1 VCGPVEAVFSRIV
14 ECICGR
20 SFIPDIVM
28 RSASDVESGRAPD
41 DEEEEEE
48 DDSALSE
55 ADLTRKRHK
64 AFLRANS
71 LNGDVS
77 SSSSASSSSRRALR
91 RKSSIEYKDMSRLE
105 KKIILARQRELGK
118 LSCDILYER
127 LDSGVDTYQGLKYS
141 DWFKSSDLHEGLS
154 QLQLSDRNL
163 LLQLVISFV
172 NSQTTVKL

>member
-20 SFIPDIVM
+20 SVIPDIVM
-28 RSASDVESGRAPD
+28 RSTSDVESGRAPGGD
-41 DEEEEEE
+41 DNEEEE
-48 DDSALSE
+48 DSALSE

-71 LNGDVS
+71 LNGGDAS
-77 SSSSASSSSRRALR
+77 TTSSASRRALR